1 MASNL
6 LELSFRNKEILKLTS
21 KTGQVKVK
29 KWDKEKKCKVE
40 TNELKTWRMQKFS
53 ISLGKRGRQPLGFI
67 EVQYWGDKEL
77 KEGML
82 IRKGY
87 FFLKQSKWEVKDP
100 TTFIVKKHAK
110 HELILTDFDCLIKKE
125 DGPVKYAKPKTPEES
140 IKKGLEDYN
149 GEQIFEVEE
158 DEGTITKE
166 DYEDEHFNDTAR
178 DHREE
183 VMVNVAETDT
193 QELFKLEDK

>member
-6 LELSFRNKEILKLTS
+6 LELSFRNKEILKLTT

-87 FFLKQSKWEVKDP
+87 YFLKQSKWEVKNP
-100 TTFIVKKHAK
+100 VNFITQKHAK
-110 HELILTDFDCLIKKE
+110 HELVLTDFDCLIPKE
-125 DGPVKYAKPKTPEES
+125 ENPSTKYAKPKTPEES
-140 IKKGLEDYN
+140 IEKGMDEYLQGMKNDYEIEHFGDTIIDN
-149 GEQIFEVEE
+149 SAEETVKVNDYFE
-158 DEGTITKE
+158 TKE
-166 DYEDEHFNDTAR
+166 I
-178 DHREE
+178 
-183 VMVNVAETDT
+183 
-193 QELFKLEDK
+193 K